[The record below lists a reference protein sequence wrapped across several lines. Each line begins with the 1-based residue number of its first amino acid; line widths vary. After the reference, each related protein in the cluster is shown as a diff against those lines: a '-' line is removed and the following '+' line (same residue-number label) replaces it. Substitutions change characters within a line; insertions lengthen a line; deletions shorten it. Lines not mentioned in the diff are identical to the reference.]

1 VVCDIYKKQIKKL
14 DATMQVKLNGKVL
27 ELIQG
32 NIIEQPDVDA
42 IVNAANAELRAGGGV
57 AGAIHAAAGP
67 QLYQACLPLAPIV
80 HGDAVI
86 TPGFN
91 LPNKYVIHTLGPIYG
106 IDKPSDYILARCYE
120 HSLRLADENGLK
132 SIAFPAISTGIFGYP
147 IRDAAEVALSTIKRT
162 LQHTKHIQLVRI
174 VLFSAQELEI
184 NVDVLNDVVE
194 Q

>member
-1 VVCDIYKKQIKKL
+1 
-14 DATMQVKLNGKVL
+14 MQVKLNGTVL

-32 NIIEQPDVDA
+32 NITEQPDVDV

-57 AGAIHAAAGP
+57 AGAIHEAAGP
-67 QLYQACLPLAPIV
+67 ELYNACIPLAPIML
-80 HGDAVI
+80 GDAVI

-106 IDKPSDYILARCYE
+106 INKPSDYILARCYE

-147 IRDAAEVALSTIKRT
+147 IRDAAEVALSSIKRT
-162 LQHTKHIQLVRI
+162 LQYTNNIKLVRM
-174 VLFSAQELEI
+174 VFFSKNDLEI
-184 NVDVLNDVVE
+184 NVDVLNEVVE